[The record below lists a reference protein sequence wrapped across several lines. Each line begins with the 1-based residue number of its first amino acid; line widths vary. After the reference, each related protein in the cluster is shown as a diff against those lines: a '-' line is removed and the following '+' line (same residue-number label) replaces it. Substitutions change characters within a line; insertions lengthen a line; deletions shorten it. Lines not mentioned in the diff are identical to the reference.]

1 MKRCSWVDLSCPL
14 YVLYHDEEWGKPVY
28 DDKLLFEMLILESF
42 QAGLSW
48 KTILLKRDAFKKA
61 FDDFNVQKVSKY
73 TDEKI
78 EKLMKNPDIIRHRLK
93 IKSAVLN
100 AKIFIE
106 IQQKW
111 GSFSNYLWHWTN
123 GKVLQGNG
131 ILTKNDLSDKISADL
146 RRLGMKFVGSII
158 IYSYLQAVG
167 VIADHQA
174 SCFCRKESL

>member
-1 MKRCSWVDLSCPL
+1 MYTVYTFSVPSSATTFMIAVVFSSVSSYSINPSTVAVKSSNAPDKITVSVSYGTVNVYTVTSLSNSISKVPIL
-14 YVLYHDEEWGKPVY
+14 ALN

-111 GSFSNYLWHWTN
+111 GSFSNYLWH
-123 GKVLQGNG
+123 
-131 ILTKNDLSDKISADL
+131 A
-146 RRLGMKFVGSII
+146 KFPPK
-158 IYSYLQAVG
+158 
-167 VIADHQA
+167 H
-174 SCFCRKESL
+174 CNSLPEN